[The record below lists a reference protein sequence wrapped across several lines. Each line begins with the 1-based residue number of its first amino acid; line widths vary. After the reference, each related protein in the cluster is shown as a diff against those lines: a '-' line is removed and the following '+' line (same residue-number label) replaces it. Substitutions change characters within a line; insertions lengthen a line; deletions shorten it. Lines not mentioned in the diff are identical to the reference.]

1 MSKFSVRIVLL
12 LAVVFLLALIGGWI
26 QISWTRSF

>member
-26 QISWTRSF
+26 QILWTRLF